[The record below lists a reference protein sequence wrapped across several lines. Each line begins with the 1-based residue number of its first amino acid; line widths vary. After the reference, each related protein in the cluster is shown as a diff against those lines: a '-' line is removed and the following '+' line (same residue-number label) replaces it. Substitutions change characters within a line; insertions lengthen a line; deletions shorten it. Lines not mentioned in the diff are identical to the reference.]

1 MLVDSTPTARD
12 MPPAAEASQVLTRA
26 RIRFR
31 KEGDLR
37 FLGHHD
43 LMHCFERMFRRA
55 ELPLLSTRGFN
66 PRPRLTFALSLALGH
81 VGQREVLDIDLGA
94 SLSAEEIQYRLAAQS
109 PVGLEISEVRLLGPK
124 ERAHVCRAVY
134 HVEVPETHL
143 GELPGRIEGLTASTH
158 CWITR
163 QRPQPRRCDIRP
175 FLHHVRLVGRTLE
188 MIVHVTPQGSA
199 RPEEI
204 AHLLG
209 LGSVLD
215 AGAVIT
221 RSDLL
226 LVEELA
232 AGETNTYAGPFLDA
246 PEDSKD
252 HTISGL
258 STEHSGPASSHAM
271 APAERPTSLIPGPM
285 SFDT

>member
-1 MLVDSTPTARD
+1 

-81 VGQREVLDIDLGA
+81 VGKREVLDADLGA
-94 SLSAEEIQYRLAAQS
+94 VLLAEEIQNRLTAQA
-109 PVGLEISEVRLLGPK
+109 PVGLEISEVRLLGIK

-134 HVEVPETHL
+134 HVEVPEAHL
-143 GELPGRIEGLTASTH
+143 GELPARIEALQASPH
-158 CWITR
+158 CWVMR
-163 QRPQPRRCDIRP
+163 QRPRPRRCDVRP
-175 FLHHVRLVGRTLE
+175 FLHHVGLVGRTLE
-188 MIVHVTPQGSA
+188 MMVHVTPQGSA
-199 RPEEI
+199 RPEDI
-204 AHLLG
+204 LHLLG
-209 LGSVLD
+209 LGHLLD

-226 LVEELA
+226 VVEELA
-232 AGETNTYAGPFLDA
+232 AGETNPYTWPFRDT

-252 HTISGL
+252 NIISGL
-258 STEHSGPASSHAM
+258 STENSGPESSLPT
-271 APAERPTSLIPGPM
+271 APAERPTSLLPGPM

>member
-1 MLVDSTPTARD
+1 
-12 MPPAAEASQVLTRA
+12 MPPVAEASQVLTRA

-31 KEGDLR
+31 KDGDLR

-81 VGQREVLDIDLGA
+81 IGKREVLDADLGA
-94 SLSAEEIQYRLAAQS
+94 VLSGEEIRDRLTVQA
-109 PVGLEISEVRLLGPK
+109 PVGLEITEVHLLGAK

-134 HVEVPETHL
+134 HVEVPEAHVD
-143 GELPGRIEGLTASTH
+143 ELPARIDTLQASPH
-158 CWITR
+158 CWVMR
-163 QRPQPRRCDIRP
+163 QRPRPRRCDVRP
-175 FLHHVRLVGRTLE
+175 YLHHVGLVGRTLE
-188 MIVHVTPQGSA
+188 IIVHVTPQGSA
-199 RPEEI
+199 RPEDFL
-204 AHLLG
+204 HLLG
-209 LGSVLD
+209 LGHLLD

-232 AGETNTYAGPFLDA
+232 AGEMNIYAGPVQDA
-246 PEDSKD
+246 QEDLNANK
-252 HTISGL
+252 ISGL
-258 STEHSGPASSHAM
+258 SAENSGPESSLRM
-271 APAERPTSLIPGPM
+271 APAERPTSLLPGPM